1 MKCCICKGEI
11 ETHGTY
17 TEGHNAEPSV
27 KDGRC
32 CDNCNMLVVIPERLK
47 LITQYQQSCIDNK
60 QKGTSWD
67 SDIEPHA

>member
-11 ETHGTY
+11 EIHGTY
-17 TEGHNAEPSV
+17 TEGHNAEPAV

-32 CDNCNMLVVIPERLK
+32 CDNCNMLVVIPARLK
-47 LITQYQQSCIDNK
+47 LITPYQRIDDRLK
-60 QKGTSWD
+60 KGTSWD